1 MIPESCINDKSYIQ
15 NHKSLIN
22 ITDGKCIKNNSL
34 YRSGETFFPK
44 VCYKVDFKIIK
55 KRIYYENFY

>member
-1 MIPESCINDKSYIQ
+1 MISESCINDKSYIQ

-34 YRSGETFFPK
+34 YRPGETFLSK
-44 VCYKVDFKIIK
+44 GLLQSNTSV
-55 KRIYYENFY
+55 NFYRKIKS